1 MSMSGNDILAIVKL
15 RLGLPDEFD
24 ALVLSYV
31 KEIGERILHY
41 CNIKDIP
48 AALHEVWTSMVID
61 ILRIEQ
67 PKLPGIE
74 ETNGTAENIKI
85 GDTSISPANSS
96 SVMNTSKKVM
106 ESIVTNYRVDLNP
119 YRKMRW

>member
-1 MSMSGNDILAIVKL
+1 MQEHDILKSIKL
-15 RLGLPDEFD
+15 RLGLSDEFD

-48 AALHEVWTSMVID
+48 ATLQEVWTSMVID
-61 ILRIEQ
+61 VLRIEQ

-74 ETNGTAENIKI
+74 ETNGEAENIKI
-85 GDTSISPANSS
+85 GDTSVSPANSS
-96 SVMNTSKKVM
+96 SITNTSKKVM

>member
-1 MSMSGNDILAIVKL
+1 
-15 RLGLPDEFD
+15 
-24 ALVLSYV
+24 
-31 KEIGERILHY
+31 
-41 CNIKDIP
+41 
-48 AALHEVWTSMVID
+48 MVID

-96 SVMNTSKKVM
+96 SVTNASKKVM